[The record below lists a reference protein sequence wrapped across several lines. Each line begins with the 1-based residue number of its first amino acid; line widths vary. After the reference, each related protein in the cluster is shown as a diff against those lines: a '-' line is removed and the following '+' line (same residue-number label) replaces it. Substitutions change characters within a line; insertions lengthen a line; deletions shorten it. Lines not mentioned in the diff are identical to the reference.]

1 MATIRNKILSGQTL
15 YDLARIDLNETS
27 SHNLRLL
34 SENNGYGCF
43 DEISCNCAECAA
55 LSDCIINNQLE
66 DGIMNKFSDFQDPIT
81 LNVIQE
87 YNRNQYEG
95 RIGLCNIK
103 RYSYIA
109 KLLNDTET
117 NYIKEMCDCIL

>member
-1 MATIRNKILSGQTL
+1 
-15 YDLARIDLNETS
+15 
-27 SHNLRLL
+27 
-34 SENNGYGCF
+34 
-43 DEISCNCAECAA
+43 
-55 LSDCIINNQLE
+55 
-66 DGIMNKFSDFQDPIT
+66 MNKFSDFQDPIT